1 MAVLNPRRGEVW
13 WVRFDPSIG
22 TEIQKTRPAIIV
34 SNNISNKHLD
44 RFQVVPITSQTAKVH
59 PGECLVQIQNQ
70 TCKALI
76 DQIRTVSKN
85 RLSTKVI
92 DISESDIQLVNEVL
106 IMQLGLKIR

>member
-1 MAVLNPRRGEVW
+1 MAVLKPRRGEVW

-59 PGECLVQIQNQ
+59 PGECLVQIQDQ
-70 TCKALI
+70 ICKALI

-85 RLSTKVI
+85 RLSKKIV
-92 DISESDIQLVNEVL
+92 DMSESDIEIVNEVL
-106 IMQLGLKIR
+106 VLQLGLKTR